1 MRQLLGLLLFLL
13 ALGAAQR
20 ATTLARIEAD
30 PEAYFGRE
38 VVLVGYL
45 WPWFKPAPLVC
56 RGLPL
61 ARGNQAKTRSDGN
74 FCDGTRIVFLPPGLV
89 PGFDPERDLGVPLEL
104 VARVEP
110 APGGW
115 RLVPI
120 RLLRAGA
127 P

>member
-1 MRQLLGLLLFLL
+1 MRSLLGALFLGL
-13 ALGAAQR
+13 ALVQP
-20 ATTLARIEAD
+20 ATTLARIEAN

-56 RGLPL
+56 RGRPL

-74 FCDGTRIVFLPPGLV
+74 FCDSTRVAYLPPGLV
-89 PGFDPERDLGVPLEL
+89 PGFDPERDLKIPLQL
-104 VARVEP
+104 LARVEP

-115 RLVPI
+115 RLLPL
-120 RLLRAGA
+120 RLRR
-127 P
+127 

>member
-1 MRQLLGLLLFLL
+1 VARRLLGALFLGL
-13 ALGAAQR
+13 ALAQPV

-38 VVLVGYL
+38 VVLIGYL
-45 WPWFKPAPLVC
+45 WPWFKPTPLAC

-74 FCDGTRIVFLPPGLV
+74 FCDGTRVAFLPPRLA
-89 PGFDPERDLGVPLEL
+89 PGFDPERNLGVPLVL
-104 VARVEP
+104 VTRVEP

-115 RLVPI
+115 RLLPI
-120 RLLRAGA
+120 RLLGAGS

>member
-1 MRQLLGLLLFLL
+1 MRWIALLLFL
-13 ALGAAQR
+13 ALGAQAQPV
-20 ATTLARIEAD
+20 ATLARIEAD
-30 PEAYFGRE
+30 PAAYFGRE

-74 FCDGTRIVFLPPGLV
+74 FCDGTRIAYLPPGLV
-89 PGFDPERDLGVPLEL
+89 PGFDPERDLNIPLQL

-115 RLVPI
+115 RLLP
-120 RLLRAGA
+120 LGLRR
-127 P
+127 